1 MTARRYACKR
11 RGCSG
16 LRETRQM
23 LCPDCWALVP
33 PLLRKTYLGAR
44 RRRLTRLAKIAAEQ
58 ILTALGPRRPAEPNG
73 PAARAAHANRTYH
86 RIAAQLGERTDLE
99 AAE

>member
-33 PLLRKTYLGAR
+33 QLLRKTYLGAR
-44 RRRLTRLAKIAAEQ
+44 RRRLTRLAKIAAEH
-58 ILTALGPRRPAEPNG
+58 ILTALGPRRSTEPNG
-73 PAARAAHANRTYH
+73 PAAKAARTYAQT
-86 RIAAQLGERTDLE
+86 AALLGERIDTE